1 MSNFNKEKFMKI
13 ILFSIIVF
21 FSLIF
26 LIKFSLN
33 FVENKITSTLKSKK
47 FEIFVMNEF
56 NNKLENFANKN
67 VSESEY
73 ILYRDNFY
81 KIYRNYK
88 PIFDEIELNE
98 IIDKNDIY
106 NDKLRTKLK
115 KIYFKHREI
124 FLDLE
129 KNIEK

>member
-56 NNKLENFANKN
+56 NNKLENFSNKN

>member
-13 ILFSIIVF
+13 ILFSIIIF

-33 FVENKITSTLKSKK
+33 FVENKITSTLKSKN

-73 ILYRDNFY
+73 IFYRDNFY

-98 IIDKNDIY
+98 IIDKNEIY
-106 NDKLRTKLK
+106 SDKLRAKLK

>member
-56 NNKLENFANKN
+56 NNKLENFANKD